1 VLAYTAGPE
10 PVETGTVT
18 NDRFPDRKVH
28 AGGWAAKRY
37 SNDVEETWE
46 HCAWAGW
53 TR

>member
-1 VLAYTAGPE
+1 MLAYTAGPE